1 MMEVR
6 SDGYEPH
13 KFEIEK
19 GSVILSFSG
28 WAALSS
34 KAVDVAKGET
44 AMSHTDSP
52 KPASEVHTKSDGE
65 IGCET
70 STNRADRPG
79 SMECAAT
86 AKHHRQS
93 NATNVGCH
101 GATIMPGDA
110 PGAHHRCAQ
119 LAAVHADRLNEK
131 AAMQHLSGAPTAT
144 SKVRVAKWREALRIP
159 EASGGDG
166 DSPGCK
172 VRSES
177 HYPWRREPAGKRSGS
192 GGEHARRRNEDSD
205 PDSYGCCR
213 GFGPSRDKTKHR
225 KIRSV
230 AIGL

>member
-6 SDGYEPH
+6 ADGYEPH

-19 GSVILSFSG
+19 GSVILLFSA

-34 KAVDVAKGET
+34 YVCVVDVAKSET

-52 KPASEVHTKSDGE
+52 KSASEVHTKSDGE

-93 NATNVGCH
+93 NATNG
-101 GATIMPGDA
+101 TIMPGDA

-131 AAMQHLSGAPTAT
+131 AAMQHHSGAPTAT
-144 SKVRVAKWREALRIP
+144 SKVRVAKWREAL
-159 EASGGDG
+159 
-166 DSPGCK
+166 SPM
-172 VRSES
+172 
-177 HYPWRREPAGKRSGS
+177 PAEETETSQI
-192 GGEHARRRNEDSD
+192 AR
-205 PDSYGCCR
+205 
-213 GFGPSRDKTKHR
+213 
-225 KIRSV
+225 
-230 AIGL
+230 